1 MTAEQFLKSV
11 RNSNDQLGKLIRLQG
26 VLSSQALDDDSQ
38 QQQTQREEL
47 EQQIL
52 REYEHNHMVR
62 QRVRK
67 FIDRLPDKDERQILK
82 LMYLSLMRMEDAAGV
97 LGFSLRQC
105 YRIKQRALM
114 HLEGMRC

>member
-11 RNSNDQLGKLIRLQG
+11 RHSNDQLGKLIRLQG
-26 VLSSQALDDDSQ
+26 VLSSLTSGEESQ
-38 QQQTQREEL
+38 QQQKQQEEL

-52 REYEHNHMVR
+52 REYEYNSLVR
-62 QRVRK
+62 HRVQN

-105 YRIKQRALM
+105 YRIKQQALM
-114 HLEGMRC
+114 HLEGMRY